1 MFLTPDFDFDLVRFS
16 VFTFCA
22 ARLLI
27 CHRII
32 TLRAVT
38 CRTLEKLGIGVS
50 AVLVH
55 LLQLLNNLIVDRL
68 DRA

>member
-1 MFLTPDFDFDLVRFS
+1 VFLTPDFYFDLVRFS

-27 CHRII
+27 CYGII

-38 CRTLEKLGIGVS
+38 CRTLKLGIGVS